1 MVNGIAKFGNYLKWS
16 YLDKKTVLGYL
27 SPDVINQNNFSK
39 NGTYGLGVVY
49 FELINQKHPF
59 IDDFGNTDKA
69 KILRGELPPIKIQ
82 CSQG

>member
-1 MVNGIAKFGNYLKWS
+1 MVNGIAKYGNYFKTF

-27 SPDVINQNNFSK
+27 SPEVISQNNFSS

-49 FELINQKHPF
+49 LELIKQKHPF

-69 KILRGELPPIKIQ
+69 KILRGELPPINIQ